1 MTPDSVLITVYRAE
15 RVKAATRTPATWV
28 LYRLVLCW
36 PRRASLLGLLAALAS
51 IFFSFRRWAS
61 PMLSRYLCANQ
72 PATTLRG
79 RWLIVAQLAWVAVA
93 VLTAGVFV

>member
-72 PATTLRG
+72 PATAKV
-79 RWLIVAQLAWVAVA
+79 VAGGKAR
-93 VLTAGVFV
+93 VFTPPIPRPCLLVP